1 MVEPAENDIFFL
13 PGRSLPC
20 AGARRARRLTQA
32 WYQVAS
38 LLYGYL
44 SAGIILAVVLLG
56 MRKMLSDRNLWRRVR
71 RSLPQAGAVGT
82 LSVLSAGNRRL
93 SAGTELP
100 VPSEGTLGSAH
111 SCDVC
116 IPCRGVHMRSAF
128 FWMERDELH
137 MVALHRDGFMADG
150 VPVEPGD
157 EAVLRDGAVLGVG
170 ELRLVL
176 RLNRFGAQ
184 DREVDVGPYV
194 TPARRSKAQQGRG
207 DGIGAPGRGEIRR
220 EKKLLKQ
227 QKKDKAR

>member
-1 MVEPAENDIFFL
+1 M
-13 PGRSLPC
+13 
-20 AGARRARRLTQA
+20 TQA

-44 SAGIILAVVLLG
+44 SAGIILAIVLLG
-56 MRKMLSDRNLWRRVR
+56 ARKLISDRNLWRRVR
-71 RSLPQAGAVGT
+71 RALPQAGAVGA
-82 LSVLSAGNRRL
+82 LCVLSAGNRRL

-137 MVALHRDGFMADG
+137 MVALHRDGFLADD

-157 EAVLRDGAVLGVG
+157 EAVLGDGAVLRVG
-170 ELRLVL
+170 ELKLAL
-176 RLNRFGAQ
+176 RLNRPGAKS
-184 DREVDVGPYV
+184 REVDVGPYV
-194 TPARRSKAQQGRG
+194 TPERRSTAQKGHG

-220 EKKLLKQ
+220 EKKLQ
-227 QKKDKAR
+227 RKKDKAR